1 MNREKGFNDRAY
13 GSGCS
18 KCRVLKRGRPR
29 TFGLTENPMSFLDM
43 FLHSFMGGAH
53 ASDIGRQDS
62 TESALECIR
71 HSNKY
76 LINVHGQ

>member
-1 MNREKGFNDRAY
+1 
-13 GSGCS
+13 
-18 KCRVLKRGRPR
+18 
-29 TFGLTENPMSFLDM
+29 MSFLDM